1 MRTERNAIRV
11 LTGLV
16 LIVAFGLPALVSVPS
31 SLPSVALG
39 SRWILYFEQ
48 ALVLLVVLLLA
59 STVFVRGV
67 VRGQVPTSASRE
79 AFEWSDQLVATTDE
93 ITAAPQAQIDSLDR
107 EVRLIAEFLR
117 ARGS

>member
-31 SLPSVALG
+31 S
-39 SRWILYFEQ
+39 
-48 ALVLLVVLLLA
+48 VVLLLA